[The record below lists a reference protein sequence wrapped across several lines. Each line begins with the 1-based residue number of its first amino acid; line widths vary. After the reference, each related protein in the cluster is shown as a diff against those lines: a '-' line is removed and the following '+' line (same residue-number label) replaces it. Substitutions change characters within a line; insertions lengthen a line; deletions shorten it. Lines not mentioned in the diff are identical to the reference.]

1 MKAVNGVDANI
12 SARDVGEQVLK
23 FFWDLAS
30 LNEDARAAAAA
41 GLVAELKGIQA
52 EFSPSS
58 VGSKQQATYAPSLV
72 YGLKRLVRGLASGRQ
87 GARQGNAL
95 ALSKLLAD
103 IPALSINEVLAT
115 MASELEVSGQANGS
129 EAHDQLLGQVFGYA
143 AIIRSGLHLDQ
154 PTAVTCAEGLTH
166 IANKKSFLRELA
178 ANVLLELTE
187 QLEDTTLT
195 HILEQESCGLK
206 EWLLTPA
213 ADASPEVLLLALR
226 LWGSMPF
233 TLLKQTSLLPS
244 NVQSPST
251 DFFTVSDTPKDAAAA
266 AAAFFSE
273 QHLQTVLPVLRGSS
287 SSHPRLHSLWPTLF
301 ALLLPGFKAVKD
313 LNAADSSETGSK
325 GTAAA
330 GQLEA
335 LWTVVV
341 QDLFTSS
348 HERKALGFQLFT
360 ILLPFL
366 RLEHLPVVFSAHF
379 LRCFTNNLTN
389 SKTYLH
395 SSAQRC
401 AQRIVA
407 LADKT
412 KASPSMQ
419 TALAVALQGVGGHGF
434 DKLTKTTTVAK
445 LLQNLDAASLEP
457 YVQRLQDHFCK
468 GSKSDRDSAD
478 DQEMEKARQVA
489 VEQMCN
495 MAAIRTVPAS
505 IKTGVLK
512 FLAVHAFFVVDKAAL
527 GKGKP
532 KEVKAALQ
540 AQPPPSAATR
550 QVCAARLIALLDCA
564 TKAAQAPL
572 GPAPVSTKKQS
583 KTKKRKA
590 AELAA
595 EAAAPAATAEAMQAA
610 RLETP
615 FLTEI
620 VAFVSKVQRTAGVS
634 LTAEL
639 PEEMDAALSQ
649 LRESE
654 ALAATKLAAGAT
666 GVQAQQV
673 RSMVG
678 LMRWLQLYI
687 LSDPAAAQPDVAA
700 DLQGVFNGA
709 FTKTK
714 PAADEPHWMDVLV
727 DILLSL
733 LGRSGDALPFG
744 PLREACEAL
753 FRAFAEQ
760 VTSEGFADL
769 VRVVQQPPEGQAD
782 EEDDEDLFGDDEED
796 TLAGSAEDGDIVDA
810 AEGTDAD
817 SDEDDDEADG
827 TAVDAALNAKEESS
841 DSNDEE
847 DFDDDQ
853 MFKMDDKIAAAL
865 RVMASGGANARESR
879 EAIATFKFRVMGL
892 MEIYIKKVP
901 SSPLLAAA
909 LPALLGALTG
919 ACQQG
924 ADAALAKRLHVLLM
938 LFAKGHAQPAPSA
951 SGEAVSV
958 PDGEAMAVLLKRTL
972 YLASRHKDK
981 KVTSAASTAFAYLLR
996 CSITAEGNLT
1006 GEATTAVKAALDDF
1020 FTKKKSKL
1028 HRKLFED
1035 IMARCALLSA
1045 ATLLPAIV
1053 QHEHTA
1059 RSGHVKADA
1068 IALLLAFLRSS
1079 KGGLHSADSV
1089 AEAFRRH
1096 VSVLP
1101 GLAVEATTGSVA
1113 QSARQNEALKDT
1125 CASFEQLVKIYPTES
1140 LQDVVGQHQIQLVLA
1155 SLQQAEAAAPKPK
1168 VQVQLKRLAHLLSE
1182 KTSTVPFSQQVK
1194 SSGSKKANKK
1204 PNVDQSLPDAQP
1216 KAKGKVHK
1224 GKKAPKGQS
1233 KSSLAQAAPKI
1244 AKNRDKYKKKGNK
1257 DTKKGKPFAQN

>member
-1 MKAVNGVDANI
+1 MTAVNGVDAII

-30 LNEDARAAAAA
+30 LNEDARATAAA
-41 GLVAELKGIQA
+41 GLVAELQSIQA
-52 EFSPSS
+52 EFSLSS
-58 VGSKQQATYAPSLV
+58 AGSKQQATYAPSLM

-87 GARQGNAL
+87 GARQGYAL
-95 ALSKLLAD
+95 ALSNLLAD
-103 IPALSINEVLAT
+103 IPALSITEVLAT
-115 MASELEVSGQANGS
+115 MASELEVSGQAKGS

-143 AIIRSGLHLDQ
+143 AIIRSGLQIDQ
-154 PTAVTCAEGLTH
+154 QTAVTCAEGLTH

-206 EWLLTPA
+206 EWLMTSA
-213 ADASPEVLLLALR
+213 VDASPEVLLLALR
-226 LWGSMPF
+226 LWGLMPS
-233 TLLKQTSLLPS
+233 TLLKQTGLLPS
-244 NVQSPST
+244 NVQPPSSG
-251 DFFTVSDTPKDAAAA
+251 FFTASDMPKDAAAA

-287 SSHPRLHSLWPTLF
+287 SSHPRLHSVWPTVF

-313 LNAADSSETGSK
+313 LNAADSGEAGSK

-335 LWTVVV
+335 LWTIVV

-366 RLEHLPVVFSAHF
+366 RPEQLPVVFSTHF

-407 LADKT
+407 FADKT
-412 KASPSMQ
+412 KATPRMQ

-434 DKLTKTTTVAK
+434 DKLTRTTTVAK

-457 YVQRLQDHFCK
+457 YVQRLQGHFCK
-468 GSKSDRDSAD
+468 GSKSGSNSD
-478 DQEMEKARQVA
+478 DDEEIQKARQVA

-495 MAAIRTVPAS
+495 MAAITTVPAS
-505 IKTGVLK
+505 VKTAVLK

-532 KEVKAALQ
+532 KEVKAALE
-540 AQPPPSAATR
+540 AQPAPSAATR
-550 QVCAARLIALLDCA
+550 QVCAARLIALLDSA
-564 TKAAQAPL
+564 TKAAQAPP
-572 GPAPVSTKKQS
+572 GPVSVNIKKES

-590 AELAA
+590 AELVA
-595 EAAAPAATAEAMQAA
+595 EAAASAPTAEAVQAA

-634 LTAEL
+634 LAAEL

-654 ALAATKLAAGAT
+654 ALAANKLAAGVT

-709 FTKTK
+709 FRKSK

-753 FRAFAEQ
+753 FRAFADQ
-760 VTSEGFADL
+760 VTSQGFADL

-782 EEDDEDLFGDDEED
+782 EEEDDDVFEDDDEDM
-796 TLAGSAEDGDIVDA
+796 LAGTAEDGDTVYAAQSTDDDA
-810 AEGTDAD
+810 EE
-817 SDEDDDEADG
+817 DEEDDEADG
-827 TAVDAALNAKEESS
+827 TADDAALNADEGSSGS
-841 DSNDEE
+841 DSSDEE

-853 MFKMDDKIAAAL
+853 MFNMDDKIAAAL
-865 RVMASGGANARESR
+865 RVMARGGANARESR
-879 EAIATFKFRVMGL
+879 EAIATFKFRVIGL
-892 MEIYIKKVP
+892 MEIYMKKVP
-901 SSPLLAAA
+901 TSPLLAAA
-909 LPALLGALTG
+909 VPALLGALTG

-924 ADAALAKRLHVLLM
+924 GDAALAKRLHALLM
-938 LFAKGHAQPAPSA
+938 LFAKGHAHSVPSA
-951 SGEAVSV
+951 SG
-958 PDGEAMAVLLKRTL
+958 
-972 YLASRHKDK
+972 
-981 KVTSAASTAFAYLLR
+981 
-996 CSITAEGNLT
+996 
-1006 GEATTAVKAALDDF
+1006 
-1020 FTKKKSKL
+1020 
-1028 HRKLFED
+1028 
-1035 IMARCALLSA
+1035 
-1045 ATLLPAIV
+1045 
-1053 QHEHTA
+1053 
-1059 RSGHVKADA
+1059 
-1068 IALLLAFLRSS
+1068 
-1079 KGGLHSADSV
+1079 
-1089 AEAFRRH
+1089 
-1096 VSVLP
+1096 
-1101 GLAVEATTGSVA
+1101 
-1113 QSARQNEALKDT
+1113 
-1125 CASFEQLVKIYPTES
+1125 ASFA
-1140 LQDVVGQHQIQLVLA
+1140 D
-1155 SLQQAEAAAPKPK
+1155 
-1168 VQVQLKRLAHLLSE
+1168 
-1182 KTSTVPFSQQVK
+1182 
-1194 SSGSKKANKK
+1194 
-1204 PNVDQSLPDAQP
+1204 
-1216 KAKGKVHK
+1216 
-1224 GKKAPKGQS
+1224 
-1233 KSSLAQAAPKI
+1233 
-1244 AKNRDKYKKKGNK
+1244 
-1257 DTKKGKPFAQN
+1257 